1 MLLWYDDVSIVG
13 EGNKVEDGPIMKR
26 RKGNVTRRRGAKC
39 QAKLDSSYYL
49 FVCLFVLGDEMRWI
63 CFCVQLTSSSISF
76 WDFGSR
82 AVKF

>member
-1 MLLWYDDVSIVG
+1 VLLWYDDVSIVG

-49 FVCLFVLGDEMRWI
+49 FVCLFVLGDLFLCTTYFFFYLFLGLWI
-63 CFCVQLTSSSISF
+63 
-76 WDFGSR
+76 
-82 AVKF
+82 